1 MSARPDTAPQ
11 WQHRPALVSA
21 RATHAAHTGRRRA
34 AGVAVWGASML
45 VHGAALIAIVSQFEF
60 DEKQADTP
68 PLVPPVSIEVLAPA
82 QPAPSIAHAPIAQ
95 PPAAPAPAA
104 REPTRQT
111 TPRPPRPAVPHA
123 SAAPAPLPSSLPVQN
138 TPPTQSA
145 PASSSAPA
153 APSAASAAP
162 APPPEPAVA
171 PPIGNAAYLN
181 NPPPRYPQSAQ
192 EEGWEGRTVL
202 RVHVDALGHPIGVQM
217 HASSGH
223 DVLDKAALAA
233 VRQWTFVP
241 AKRGA
246 TPIDGWVDVPLDF
259 RLN

>member
-1 MSARPDTAPQ
+1 MSARPGPAPQ

-21 RATHAAHTGRRRA
+21 RATHSAHAGPRRA
-34 AGVAVWGASML
+34 AALAVWGASVL
-45 VHGAALIAIVSQFEF
+45 VHGAALIAIVSHFG
-60 DEKQADTP
+60 EKQADAP
-68 PLVPPVSIEVLAPA
+68 PLVPPVSIEVVAPA
-82 QPAPSIAHAPIAQ
+82 QPNPSIAHAPIAQ
-95 PPAAPAPAA
+95 APAAPAPAA
-104 REPTRQT
+104 REHTRQT
-111 TPRPPRPAVPHA
+111 TPRPPRPPVPHA
-123 SAAPAPLPSSLPVQN
+123 PAAPAPLQSSMPSLN
-138 TPPTQSA
+138 TASTQPA
-145 PASSSAPA
+145 PATSSAPA
-153 APSAASAAP
+153 APSPASAAP
-162 APPPEPAVA
+162 APPPEPAVT
-171 PPIGNAAYLN
+171 PPIGYAAYLN

-202 RVHVDALGHPIGVQM
+202 RVHVDASGHPIGVQL
-217 HASSGH
+217 HVSSGH

>member
-1 MSARPDTAPQ
+1 MSTRPNTAPQ
-11 WQHRPALVSA
+11 RLHRPVLVSA
-21 RATHAAHTGRRRA
+21 RATHAGRRRA
-34 AGVAVWGASML
+34 AGVGVWGASVL
-45 VHGAALIAIVSQFEF
+45 VHGAALIAIVSHF
-60 DEKQADTP
+60 DEKRADTP
-68 PLVPPVSIEVLAPA
+68 HLVPPVSIEVLAPA
-82 QPAPSIAHAPIAQ
+82 QPTPSIPHAPVAR
-95 PPAAPAPAA
+95 PPAAPAAAAPAA
-104 REPTRQT
+104 REHARQPTTR
-111 TPRPPRPAVPHA
+111 PLRPPVPHA
-123 SAAPAPLPSSLPVQN
+123 PAAPAPLPSSLPVQS
-138 TPPTQSA
+138 TPSKQPA
-145 PASSSAPA
+145 PASSPAPA

-162 APPPEPAVA
+162 APPPEPAVT

-202 RVHVDALGHPIGVQM
+202 RVHVDASGHPIGVQL

-223 DVLDKAALAA
+223 EVLDKAALAA

-241 AKRGA
+241 AMRGA